1 MELSVKKVNNAITNF
16 VEKEIYKTNPSR
28 FMFDYIS
35 DPDYVYVAKDAHY
48 IIRVPRV
55 DMSQILSA
63 THTAIRTDL
72 NLERLIDTVVGDI
85 NATDFYMAGL
95 GVIGSDNKEVVIFE
109 SHQNDRLYIN
119 PKFFEEF
126 YKHPITKYG
135 VPDNITFT
143 GISGKNSYK
152 SPLVMWEDDDAIAL
166 FLPIN
171 PSKNCEVHNAE

>member
-48 IIRVPRV
+48 LIRVSRT
-55 DMSQILSA
+55 DMPQILSA
-63 THTAIRTDL
+63 THPVIRTDI
-72 NLERLIDTVVGDI
+72 NLELLIDAVVGDI
-85 NATDFYMAGL
+85 NATDFYMTENC
-95 GVIGSDNKEVVIFE
+95 GVVLNGGKVVIEFK
-109 SHQNDRLYIN
+109 DLAGDIIYID

-126 YKHPITKYG
+126 YKKPITKYG
-135 VPDNITFT
+135 VPENITFT

-152 SPLVMWEDDDAIAL
+152 SPLVMWEDDEAIAL

-171 PSKNCEVHNAE
+171 PRV